1 MGEEIKSTLQI
12 ALEKA
17 EKLGKASKEE
27 LEWESHKEK
36 ALSYVGKFLRG
47 EIPDFKEEITKFIA
61 GLPVKFQRK
70 ALKTVVEGLIKNL
83 VLPREE
89 YHLKEMEKILE
100 ALKSLLYNI
109 PQLDKLFEE
118 TKKLLKEYLLQKET
132 IYQELEKRFAASL
145 SALERAVSEEMGTKV
160 KLSPE
165 AHPQFQEEWRKIKDH
180 LDNEYG
186 RHLEYVKNILLK
198 VVS

>member
-1 MGEEIKSTLQI
+1 MGEEIKSTLEI

-27 LEWESHKEK
+27 LEWEKYKEK
-36 ALSYVGKFLRG
+36 ALMYVGKFLKG
-47 EIPDFKEEITKFIA
+47 ELPNFKEEVSKFVA
-61 GLPVKFQRK
+61 GLPSKFQRK
-70 ALKTVVEGLIKNL
+70 ALKTIVEALLKNL
-83 VLPREE
+83 VLPRDD
-89 YHLKEMEKILE
+89 YHLKEMEEILN
-100 ALKSLLYNI
+100 ALKNLLSQV

-118 TKKLLKEYLLQKET
+118 TKKLLKEYHLQKEA

-145 SALERAVSEEMGTKV
+145 SALERAVSEEMGAQV

-165 AHPQFQEEWRKIKDH
+165 AHPQFQEEWRKIKGH
-180 LDNEYG
+180 LDEEYG

-198 VVS
+198 IVN

>member
-1 MGEEIKSTLQI
+1 MGEEIKSTLEI

-27 LEWESHKEK
+27 LEWEKYKEE
-36 ALSYVGKFLRG
+36 ALIYVGKFIRG
-47 EIPDFKEEITKFIA
+47 ELPNFKEEINKFIA
-61 GLPVKFQRK
+61 GLPSKFQKR
-70 ALKTVVEGLIKNL
+70 ALKTVVEALLKNL

-89 YHLKEMEKILE
+89 YHLKEMEEILE
-100 ALKSLLYNI
+100 ALKNLFSEV
-109 PQLDKLFEE
+109 PQLDKLIEE
-118 TKKLLKEYLLQKET
+118 TKKLLKEYLLQKEA
-132 IYQELEKRFAASL
+132 IYQELEKKFAASL
-145 SALERAVSEEMGTKV
+145 SALERAVSEEMGTQV

-165 AHPQFQEEWRKIKDH
+165 AHPQFQEEWRKIKEH

-198 VVS
+198 IVS